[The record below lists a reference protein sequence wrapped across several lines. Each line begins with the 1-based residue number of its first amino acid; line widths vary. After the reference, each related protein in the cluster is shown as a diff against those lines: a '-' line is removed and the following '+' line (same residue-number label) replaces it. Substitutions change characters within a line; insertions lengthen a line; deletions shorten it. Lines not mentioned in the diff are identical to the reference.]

1 MSGGGEAEAEHA
13 QDAPAAFCSDQ
24 SCSCLCHLQ
33 QPGMMLIWVPV
44 EVEAVKLTS
53 KDVKNRKK
61 DEEADQGGKGDSRA
75 KEEADSSP
83 VKEKQATRPNKSV
96 FQERLE
102 GLLAAHHRVSEAGC
116 HASSNH
122 CSPSPVPPKPAP
134 SPPPPP
140 VHEPPSQ
147 DEEENIYETNL
158 PYAEHFFKKTL
169 LVNDMLKISESN
181 NRRLVCES
189 DPHSSTSKPIIVESS
204 PSLGDAPPARLPK
217 TPKAMG
223 TPPPS
228 RPPPLPPVPSKKD
241 VRRHSNV
248 SSNSGLYSA
257 DSESTVCFL
266 HASKHHRFF

>member
-1 MSGGGEAEAEHA
+1 MSGGSETESEHG

-44 EVEAVKLTS
+44 EVEAVEKTSNSLTKLTP

-61 DEEADQGGKGDSRA
+61 DEEADQGGKEDGRA
-75 KEEADSSP
+75 KEEADCSG
-83 VKEKQATRPNKSV
+83 KEKQVPKQNKSF

-102 GLLAAHHRVSEAGC
+102 GLLAAHHRASEAGC
-116 HASSNH
+116 HTTSNH
-122 CSPSPVPPKPAP
+122 CPPSPVPLRPTP
-134 SPPPPP
+134 SPPLI
-140 VHEPPSQ
+140 HEPLSP

-158 PYAEHFFKKTL
+158 PYVENYLKKTL
-169 LVNDMLKISESN
+169 LVNDMLKFSESN
-181 NRRLVCES
+181 NRKLACES
-189 DPHSSTSKPIIVESS
+189 DPRSSASKPIIVETSQ
-204 PSLGDAPPARLPK
+204 SLGDAPPARLPK
-217 TPKAMG
+217 APKMLS

-248 SSNSGLYSA
+248 SSNSGLYLA
-257 DSESTVCFL
+257 N
-266 HASKHHRFF
+266 